1 MCHIRLKKYL
11 YKTMQYVHAHSINI
25 LGNDKKKDRE
35 FGRETM
41 FGSLWKLPENVF
53 GRVEL
58 SEERNISWVA
68 VRALLN
74 VHTAIFIG
82 KESRVEIVKTT
93 KLREIPLTNFPKWS
107 LNSLK
112 VHNVIERHIL
122 IRVSQFYF
130 NVCSALLG
138 DVHIRIDSE
147 GTNMCIWL
155 LTISWYIS
163 CINNEVPNRYG
174 IWMLRLF

>member
-11 YKTMQYVHAHSINI
+11 YKTMQYVHSHSINI

-35 FGRETM
+35 FGREKM

-53 GRVEL
+53 GSVEL

-68 VRALLN
+68 VRALNN

-93 KLREIPLTNFPKWS
+93 KLREIPLTNFPKS
-107 LNSLK
+107 FTVFHS
-112 VHNVIERHIL
+112 
-122 IRVSQFYF
+122 YF

-163 CINNEVPNRYG
+163 CINNEVPKRYG
-174 IWMLRLF
+174 IWMLMLF

>member
-11 YKTMQYVHAHSINI
+11 YKTMQYVHSHSINI
-25 LGNDKKKDRE
+25 LGNDKKKRSWV
-35 FGRETM
+35 R
-41 FGSLWKLPENVF
+41 KRENVWLPLKTP
-53 GRVEL
+53 RIIVEL

-93 KLREIPLTNFPKWS
+93 KLREMPLTNFPKWY

-122 IRVSQFYF
+122 IRVSQFFTVISMYAVHYWEMF
-130 NVCSALLG
+130 ITVLTLKERISASDFSRSLDTFLA
-138 DVHIRIDSE
+138 
-147 GTNMCIWL
+147 
-155 LTISWYIS
+155 
-163 CINNEVPNRYG
+163 
-174 IWMLRLF
+174 

>member
-25 LGNDKKKDRE
+25 LGNDKKKRSWV
-35 FGRETM
+35 R
-41 FGSLWKLPENVF
+41 KRENVWLPLKTP
-53 GRVEL
+53 RIIVEL

-122 IRVSQFYF
+122 IRVSQFFTVISMY
-130 NVCSALLG
+130 A
-138 DVHIRIDSE
+138 VHYWEMFISVLTLKERICASDFSRSLD
-147 GTNMCIWL
+147 TFL
-155 LTISWYIS
+155 A
-163 CINNEVPNRYG
+163 
-174 IWMLRLF
+174 